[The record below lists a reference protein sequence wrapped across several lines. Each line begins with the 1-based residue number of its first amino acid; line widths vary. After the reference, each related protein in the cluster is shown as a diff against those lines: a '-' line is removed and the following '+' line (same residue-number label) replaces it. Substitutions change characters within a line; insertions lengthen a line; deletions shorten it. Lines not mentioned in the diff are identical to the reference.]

1 MGKLNLYERPYH
13 LNEDDVRW
21 VQETLAGMTLEEKI
35 GQVFFAIGLTDSDE
49 DALAMVED
57 LHIGGIMYRPNQAEK
72 LKRRNDKIQT
82 AAKIPLLIA
91 ANLEAG
97 GSGALVEG
105 TPFGSQLQVAA
116 TGRVENARLLGD
128 ISGAEAASVGFN
140 LAFAPVC
147 DIDRNWRNPIT
158 NTRTYGSDPE
168 VVRSMCSAYLDG
180 ISKHGVAVSIKH
192 FPGDGCDERDQ
203 HLVTSVN
210 DLSCEEWDATYGMI
224 YRALIEQGAQTVMAG
239 HIMQPAYSR
248 YFSPGL
254 KDSEQMPASC
264 SKELIDGLLRT
275 KLGFQ
280 GVVLTDAAN
289 MIGYCCA
296 MERRQQIPATINAG
310 VDMILFGKNLE
321 EDIRYLTD
329 AVQAGIV
336 PLERL
341 DEACTRILGLKASL
355 GLHKKET
362 FSVEGYAD
370 VVGCEAFR
378 ALAQTCADQAV
389 TLVKDTQRLLPV
401 TPDTHKRVW
410 LFIVGDKPG
419 FTGGAS
425 CKDWVIEALTQAGFE
440 VDCYDSDH
448 CDISETVIPMEQIR
462 REHDIIMYFSNVI
475 NASYQTCARIQWHG
489 TVAEDGP
496 YFVNELPTLFVS
508 LGNPYGFVDVPM
520 IRTIVN
526 AYNASPYTVKAVVDR
541 ITGKA
546 PFEGTSPVDPFCGM
560 FGKDI

>member
-72 LKRRNDKIQT
+72 LKRRNDKIQA

-210 DLSCEEWDATYGMI
+210 DLSCEEWDATYGMV

-239 HIMQPAYSR
+239 HLMQPAYSR

-289 MIGYCCA
+289 MIGLLLRHGA
-296 MERRQQIPATINAG
+296 QAADPGDHQRRRGHDPVRQEPGGGYPVSDGRSAG
-310 VDMILFGKNLE
+310 
-321 EDIRYLTD
+321 RYR
-329 AVQAGIV
+329 APGAAGRGV
-336 PLERL
+336 YPDPGAE
-341 DEACTRILGLKASL
+341 GLL
-355 GLHKKET
+355 GLHQK
-362 FSVEGYAD
+362 
-370 VVGCEAFR
+370 
-378 ALAQTCADQAV
+378 
-389 TLVKDTQRLLPV
+389 
-401 TPDTHKRVW
+401 
-410 LFIVGDKPG
+410 GDIL
-419 FTGGAS
+419 
-425 CKDWVIEALTQAGFE
+425 C
-440 VDCYDSDH
+440 
-448 CDISETVIPMEQIR
+448 
-462 REHDIIMYFSNVI
+462 
-475 NASYQTCARIQWHG
+475 
-489 TVAEDGP
+489 
-496 YFVNELPTLFVS
+496 
-508 LGNPYGFVDVPM
+508 
-520 IRTIVN
+520 
-526 AYNASPYTVKAVVDR
+526 
-541 ITGKA
+541 
-546 PFEGTSPVDPFCGM
+546 
-560 FGKDI
+560 